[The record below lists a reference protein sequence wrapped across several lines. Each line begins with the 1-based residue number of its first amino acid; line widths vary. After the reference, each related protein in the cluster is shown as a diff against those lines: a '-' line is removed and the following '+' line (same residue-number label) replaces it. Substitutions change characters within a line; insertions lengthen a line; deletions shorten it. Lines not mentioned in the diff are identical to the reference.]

1 MQVTMEWKMQSSS
14 TELPQAEGGVV
25 VSHHPTAALRP

>member
-14 TELPQAEGGVV
+14 TELPQAEGGELLVII
-25 VSHHPTAALRP
+25 LRQP